1 MTNHRSSNNYYHQGR
16 ATKANSLSLKKSDK
30 QREVKSREA
39 KYCKNFL
46 RRAVQDVNFNFC
58 SKSVHK
64 NHRLNGAYPSMYSTH
79 IHTCIRTWVCV
90 CMCEHI
96 PNISHLFWLLLSTF
110 ATILAVRMVSLR
122 IVSRISYFPIFTVF
136 GNRMWTGRLRVCSS
150 SRRKFCINI
159 LDITQQLLQQQQQQ
173 RR

>member
-79 IHTCIRTWVCV
+79 IHTHAYVHECVCV
-90 CMCEHI
+90 CVSTYL
-96 PNISHLFWLLLSTF
+96 ISVIYFDCYFRLLPLFWLFEWFLFELF
-110 ATILAVRMVSLR
+110 LA
-122 IVSRISYFPIFTVF
+122 FPISLF
-136 GNRMWTGRLRVCSS
+136 
-150 SRRKFCINI
+150 
-159 LDITQQLLQQQQQQ
+159 LLFSAIACELGGSGSVAAAVESFA
-173 RR
+173 